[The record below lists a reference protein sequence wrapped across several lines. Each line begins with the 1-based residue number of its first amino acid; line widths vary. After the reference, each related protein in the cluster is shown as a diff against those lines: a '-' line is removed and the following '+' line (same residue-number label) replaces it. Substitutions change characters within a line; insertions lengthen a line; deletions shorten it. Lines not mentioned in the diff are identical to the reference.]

1 MKVKYH
7 QKELDFPCRHV
18 NQPIELPAR
27 LDAVKA
33 ALKKALT
40 ERRRF
45 DV

>member
-7 QKELDFPCRHV
+7 QKNWTSCHV
-18 NQPIELPAR
+18 NQPIELPPV
-27 LDAVKA
+27 DASTRSRTLA
-33 ALKKALT
+33 